1 MAKKPCSELRRVMM
15 FYRGSVI
22 TGNVTERQ
30 HRRSSCFEQSGVRGK
45 SLVSHRLRLRVLKV
59 MEGLLATIFDAWH
72 RRTVLAKLFSYA
84 SIGLVNVIV
93 DVATFTVAFKLVGL
107 PLVPSNVVSW
117 FVAVTGSYAMNT
129 KITFEK
135 ETGGLYSLGRYAS
148 FAASGIFGLVVA
160 TTTLVVLSQYV
171 NIPVAKLVSIVAAFG
186 VNFSVSHF
194 FVFRM
199 PRAS

>member
-1 MAKKPCSELRRVMM
+1 
-15 FYRGSVI
+15 
-22 TGNVTERQ
+22 
-30 HRRSSCFEQSGVRGK
+30 
-45 SLVSHRLRLRVLKV
+45 
-59 MEGLLATIFDAWH
+59 MESFLTTIIDAWH

-93 DVATFTVAFKLVGL
+93 DVATFTVAFKLVGI
-107 PLVPSNVVSW
+107 PLVPSNVLSW

>member
-1 MAKKPCSELRRVMM
+1 
-15 FYRGSVI
+15 
-22 TGNVTERQ
+22 
-30 HRRSSCFEQSGVRGK
+30 
-45 SLVSHRLRLRVLKV
+45 
-59 MEGLLATIFDAWH
+59 MESFLTTIIDAWH

-93 DVATFTVAFKLVGL
+93 DVATFTVAFKLVGI
-107 PLVPSNVVSW
+107 PLVPSNVLSW

-186 VNFSVSHF
+186 VNFFCLAF
-194 FVFRM
+194 FCF
-199 PRAS
+199 